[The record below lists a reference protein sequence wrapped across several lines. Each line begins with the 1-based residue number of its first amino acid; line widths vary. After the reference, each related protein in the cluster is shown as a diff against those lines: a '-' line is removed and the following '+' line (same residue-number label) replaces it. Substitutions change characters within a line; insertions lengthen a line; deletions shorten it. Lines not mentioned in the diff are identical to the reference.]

1 MQAVL
6 APTVNSYKRTGAT
19 STRSGATSTAPPTP
33 IGDAH
38 EVGAVVAAVGRA
50 ARHPVVT
57 GGLDA
62 AGPGVAEYFATRKRE
77 EFFDWH
83 GTVGPWEHDQYLT
96 AF

>member
-1 MQAVL
+1 M
-6 APTVNSYKRTGAT
+6 
-19 STRSGATSTAPPTP
+19 
-33 IGDAH
+33 
-38 EVGAVVAAVGRA
+38 GAVVAAVGRA